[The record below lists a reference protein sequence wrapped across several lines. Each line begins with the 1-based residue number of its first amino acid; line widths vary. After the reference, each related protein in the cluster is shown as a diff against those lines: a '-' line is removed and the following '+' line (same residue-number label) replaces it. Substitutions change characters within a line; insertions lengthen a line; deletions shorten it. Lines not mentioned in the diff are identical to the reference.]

1 MPCRY
6 RWLFGLTALLAAAL
20 PLAAGNID
28 ISSQTAVGLNTG
40 DVLFFTVADWN
51 FVQDA
56 RGLGVSQYPNAVEFQ
71 LMTAPLAGSTQFT
84 VDLESS
90 GGTAWAALPAPV
102 SFAPGSFQSS
112 LYNGPVSVLSGT
124 LYLSTT
130 ASQQL
135 FGGSAILAVH
145 NDGAPLTLGLA
156 PYTMG
161 HDLFVSLSG
170 SGFSVGALQ
179 GSVVLDPPESD
190 PVALP
195 EPPPGWLLLA
205 GGGLLVG
212 ISAALNRASRKRTE

>member
-6 RWLFGLTALLAAAL
+6 RWLLCLAALLLTTL

-28 ISSQTAVGLNTG
+28 VSSQTTVGLNTG
-40 DVLFFTVADWN
+40 DVLFYTVADLN

-56 RGLGVSQYPNAVEFQ
+56 GGLGVSQYPTAVEFS
-71 LMTAPLAGSTQFT
+71 LMTAPLAGATLFT

-90 GGTAWAALPAPV
+90 DGTVWAALPAPV

-112 LYNGPVSVLSGT
+112 LYKGPVSVLSGT
-124 LYLSTT
+124 LYLSAS

-145 NDGAPLTLGLA
+145 DDGAPLALGLA
-156 PYTMG
+156 PYTIG
-161 HDLFVSLSG
+161 QDLFVSLSG

-179 GSVVLDPPESD
+179 GSVVLDPPGPD
-190 PVALP
+190 PVP
-195 EPPPGWLLLA
+195 EPPAAWLLLA
-205 GGGLLVG
+205 GGTLLVG
-212 ISAALNRASRKRTE
+212 VSAALNRASRKRIG